1 MARIA
6 VLDDYQ
12 NVARRIADWS
22 LLRAHEVVF
31 FRDHL
36 EDEGAVA
43 KRLHDF
49 DFVIAMRERTP
60 FPDSLL
66 RQLPSL
72 RLLVTTGRRNASFDT
87 DAATKLGIVVSYTG
101 GTSTSTADLTIGL
114 MIAVM
119 RHITKEDR
127 TVREGHWQRTVGV
140 ALGGKTLGVIGLG
153 TIGSH
158 IAQIAQALRMHVV
171 AWSQNLTAARAAE
184 CGARFV
190 SKLELLQTS
199 DVVTIHLRLSPRTR
213 GLLGADDL
221 ALMKRTAYLINTS
234 RGPIVD
240 EAALVSALNDG
251 TIAGAGLDTFDQEP
265 LPKGHPLL
273 TARNTV
279 LTPHLGYVTEDS
291 YHTYY
296 TDAIESILS
305 FVDGKPLRVLNPE
318 VLDSPARRR

>member
-12 NVARRIADWS
+12 DVARQMADWTP
-22 LLRAHEVVF
+22 LRAHEVVF

-36 EDEGAVA
+36 EDESAVA
-43 KRLHDF
+43 KRLRDF

-60 FPDSLL
+60 FTASLL
-66 RQLPSL
+66 GQLPSL
-72 RLLVTTGRRNASFDT
+72 RMLVTTGRRNAAIDT
-87 DAATKLGIVVSYTG
+87 DAATKLGLVVSWTG
-101 GTSTSTADLTIGL
+101 APSTSTAELTIGL

-119 RHITKEDR
+119 RHVPEEDR
-127 TVREGHWQRTVGV
+127 AVREGHWQRTVGV

-153 TIGSH
+153 GIGSH
-158 IAQIAQALRMHVV
+158 IAQIGRALQMRVV
-171 AWSQNLTAARAAE
+171 AWSQNLTAARAME
-184 CGARFV
+184 CGATLV

-240 EAALVSALNDG
+240 EAALVRALNEG
-251 TIAGAGLDTFDQEP
+251 TIAGAGLDVFDREP

-279 LTPHLGYVTEDS
+279 LTPHIGYVTRES
-291 YHTYY
+291 YRAYFTE
-296 TDAIESILS
+296 AVENILS
-305 FVDGKPLRVLNPE
+305 FMDGKPLRVLNTE
-318 VLDSPARRR
+318 VMDSPARRR